1 MLSVTRG
8 GNKKIGEQEGAVGTR
23 VSVNKMCVCESV
35 CVCACV
41 CVCVFAFASFFISP
55 NDNIHMAE
63 GKIPCLPYCE
73 CLSQEKEVKKG

>member
-23 VSVNKMCVCESV
+23 VSVYEM
-35 CVCACV
+35 
-41 CVCVFAFASFFISP
+41 CVFAFASFFISP
-55 NDNIHMAE
+55 NDNIHMAK

-73 CLSQEKEVKKG
+73 CLSQEKNFLEGKKTLPELLRR